1 MEIKRFQRMLGWV
14 VVLVVTWSGA
24 VAGADLGALA
34 VDARR
39 DLDGALERLAAVRSE
54 VEAEVV
60 PLSREVA
67 LLEQQVLEKRLAVQK
82 AERFQENALV
92 ELNALKSQ
100 AKGRADEVTFV
111 EALLAEYERAFRVR
125 THIAE
130 QERLKPMLDAVA
142 KAAVSPE
149 LSEAE
154 RLVGRMELLK
164 GSLARLK
171 AAAGGEVFDGR
182 VLSPEGRLEPG
193 RILLVGPVGLFAASD
208 TALTGLVQQEVN
220 KADPTAFPLPAE
232 RAAGVRALATTGS
245 GMIALDPTLGN
256 AVKLAS
262 TKETIGEHIL
272 KGGVVIWPI
281 LAMAGIALLV
291 AVAKWLQLSRV
302 RLASTAD
309 LQVVLGHLK
318 QRSTERALTHAR
330 TIPGPAGDLLVTAV
344 EHSDEKKE
352 YLEEV
357 LYERMLAAKPGLESL
372 LPFIALTAAAAP
384 LLGLLGTVTGMIS
397 TFNMISLFG
406 TGDPK
411 TLSGGISE
419 ALITTE
425 FGLYVAIPAVLAHAF
440 LSRKAKGVLGSMEQT
455 AVGFINGVPDKVGS
469 VA

>member
-1 MEIKRFQRMLGWV
+1 MRRLLCQ
-14 VVLVVTWSGA
+14 VLVVLAWAGNA
-24 VAGADLGALA
+24 MGADLGAMA
-34 VDARR
+34 TEARR
-39 DLDGALERLAAVRSE
+39 DLDQALEQLAATRAE
-54 VEAEVV
+54 VESQVV
-60 PLSREVA
+60 PLSQEVA
-67 LLEQQVLEKRLAVQK
+67 RLEQQVLEQRLAVQK

-100 AKGRADEVTFV
+100 AKGRAEEVKFT
-111 EALLAEYERAFRVR
+111 EALLSEYERAFRVR
-125 THIAE
+125 IHVAE
-130 QERLKPMLDAVA
+130 QERWKPMLEAAA
-142 KAAVSPE
+142 KAAVSTDGTP
-149 LSEAE
+149 AD
-154 RLVGRMELLK
+154 RLVQRMELLK
-164 GSLARLK
+164 GALGRLK
-171 AAAGGEVFDGR
+171 SAAGGEVFEAK

-193 RILLVGPVGLFAASD
+193 RVALVGPVGMFSSQDGSLN
-208 TALTGLVQQEVN
+208 GLVQQEIN
-220 KADPTAFPLPAE
+220 KADPTAFPLPSSL
-232 RAAGVRALATTGS
+232 AAGVRSLVSSGTGVLAV
-245 GMIALDPTLGN
+245 DPTQGN

-262 TKETIGEHIL
+262 TKETFGEHVL
-272 KGGVVIWPI
+272 KGGVVMWPI

-291 AVAKWLQLSRV
+291 AIAKWLQLSRV

-309 LQVVLGHLK
+309 LQVVLNHLK
-318 QRSTERALTHAR
+318 QRSTDRALSHAR

-455 AVGFINGVPDKVGS
+455 AVGFINGIPEK
-469 VA
+469 A